1 MTRRFAVLAMAL
13 LIAGCSTI
21 YEGAHE
27 EVTLTTPGVTGARC
41 QVENGYFRYII
52 NPPRTFKLERTTQPY
67 KITCLAPGNRI
78 KTAEIKAGYEDTAFW
93 NALNGVIPGFSIDA
107 VSGALFAYEHN
118 IVVDFTGMKPSP
130 MPLPDYQI
138 MLQENPLMKGME
150 EFRPGIPALQR
161 DENTVITPM
170 QPRAPDSY
178 NDFNTL
184 DSGGSNAKSAAKEN
198 TGSSVPVPLPQKPV
212 STGGSIAAETL
223 TKATNPRVF
232 GKRNIYMKNAVP
244 RFNDDPDSGFAGG
257 TSTPATTTPEP
268 LSQ

>member
-1 MTRRFAVLAMAL
+1 M
-13 LIAGCSTI
+13 
-21 YEGAHE
+21 
-27 EVTLTTPGVTGARC
+27 
-41 QVENGYFRYII
+41 
-52 NPPRTFKLERTTQPY
+52 
-67 KITCLAPGNRI
+67 
-78 KTAEIKAGYEDTAFW
+78 
-93 NALNGVIPGFSIDA
+93 
-107 VSGALFAYEHN
+107 
-118 IVVDFTGMKPSP
+118 
-130 MPLPDYQI
+130 

-170 QPRAPDSY
+170 QPRAPESY
-178 NDFNTL
+178 SDFNAL
-184 DSGGSNAKSAAKEN
+184 SNDSSGSDAKPAAKESI
-198 TGSSVPVPLPQKPV
+198 GSSVPVPLPQKPV

-257 TSTPATTTPEP
+257 TAAPATTTPEP